1 MKKLLKFVIVI
12 AVLAG
17 IAFGVK
23 TFFFDAKTE
32 TAAGP
37 LVSTK
42 VTLAT
47 IATTISATGTL
58 EPVDQVEV
66 GTQVSGDISKIYVDF
81 NSKVKKGQVIAE
93 LDKSKLR
100 ATLTQ
105 AEIAY
110 KSAQADYKYKES
122 TYNRVK
128 KLSESNSASAV
139 ELETAEYNMNSAKLA
154 VERSQN
160 EVNQAKLNLSYAT
173 IKSPIGGVVLKR
185 AVEVGQTVAASMSTP
200 TLFVIAKDLSQMK
213 VMADVDEADIGQV
226 KAGQRVE
233 FTVDAYQDDK
243 FSGTVQEVRLSPT
256 TTSNVVTYTVVIS
269 ADNPDQK
276 LLPGMTATCTIV
288 TQEVKDA
295 ISIPVKA
302 LKFTPAEGTPM
313 ADPKDFPRP
322 PMGMFGKAKG
332 DSTATSDK
340 DNDFPPPPPG
350 MGAGG
355 PPPGGPGGFGPPGS
369 GKGFGKGGPGAKK
382 KSGHRPK
389 LTGNHV
395 WVSIDGKAAPRPVK
409 IGLNDGVNVQILK
422 GLSVGDS
429 VVVSQESASV
439 GTTTEKSKASSPFM
453 PGPPGRKKK

>member
-1 MKKLLKFVIVI
+1 MKKLLKFVIAI
-12 AVLAG
+12 AVLAA

-23 TFFFDAKTE
+23 AFFFAENTSKE
-32 TAAGP
+32 VGA
-37 LVSTK
+37 LVSAE
-42 VTLAT
+42 VTQTT
-47 IATTISATGTL
+47 IATTISATGSL

-81 NSKVKKGQVIAE
+81 NSKVSKGMVIAE
-93 LDKSKLR
+93 LDKSKLK
-100 ATLTQ
+100 ATLAQ

-110 KSAQADYKYKES
+110 KSAETDFKYKES
-122 TYNRVK
+122 TFNRVK

-154 VERSQN
+154 MERSQN

-173 IKSPIGGVVLKR
+173 IKSPIDGVVLKR

-233 FTVDAYQDDK
+233 FTVDAFQDDK
-243 FSGTVQEVRLSPT
+243 FKGTVQEVRLSPT

-269 ADNPDQK
+269 AENPDQK

-288 TQEVKDA
+288 TQEIEDA
-295 ISIPVKA
+295 VAIPVKA

-322 PMGMFGKAKG
+322 PKSG
-332 DSTATSDK
+332 
-340 DNDFPPPPPG
+340 DFPPPPSN
-350 MGAGG
+350 MAGG
-355 PPPGGPGGFGPPGS
+355 PPPGGPGGFGPPPGGFP
-369 GKGFGKGGPGAKK
+369 GKDAKK
-382 KSGHRPK
+382 KGQRPK

-395 WVSIDGKAAPRPVK
+395 WVNVDGKAAPRPVK
-409 IGLNDGVNVQILK
+409 IGLSDGVNVQILK
-422 GLSVGDS
+422 GLNVGDS
-429 VVVSQESASV
+429 VVVSQETV
-439 GTTTEKSKASSPFM
+439 GTSETKKSDASSPFM
-453 PGPPGRKKK
+453 PGPPGKKNKKK

>member
-1 MKKLLKFVIVI
+1 MKKLLKIIIVI
-12 AVLAG
+12 AILAA

-23 TFFFDAKTE
+23 KFFFDAKAD

-81 NSKVKKGQVIAE
+81 NTKVTKGQVIAE

-110 KSAQADYKYKES
+110 KAAQSDFKFKES
-122 TYNRVK
+122 TYNRIK

-139 ELETAEYNMNSAKLA
+139 DLETAEYNMNSAKLA
-154 VERSQN
+154 VEKSQN

-173 IKSPIGGVVLKR
+173 IKSPISGVVLKR
-185 AVEVGQTVAASMSTP
+185 AVDVGQTVAASMSTP
-200 TLFVIAKDLSQMK
+200 TLFIIAKDLSQMK

-233 FTVDAYQDDK
+233 FTVDAYQEDK

-269 ADNPDQK
+269 AENPDQK

-288 TQEVKDA
+288 TQEVEDA
-295 ISIPVKA
+295 IAIPVKA
-302 LKFTPAEGTPM
+302 LKFTPADGTPM
-313 ADPKDFPRP
+313 ADPKNFPRP
-322 PMGMFGKAKG
+322 PRPEGGEFAKG
-332 DSTATSDK
+332 
-340 DNDFPPPPPG
+340 DFPPPPG
-350 MGAGG
+350 DMKG
-355 PPPGGPGGFGPPGS
+355 PPPGGFGPPG
-369 GKGFGKGGPGAKK
+369 GPGKFGPPGTFKK
-382 KSGHRPK
+382 RADGKKPSG
-389 LTGNHV
+389 NMV

-409 IGLNDGVNVQILK
+409 TGISDGVNIQILK

-429 VVVSQESASV
+429 VVVSQETLSEA
-439 GTTTEKSKASSPFM
+439 TAKKSEASSPFM
-453 PGPPGRKKK
+453 PGPPGKKKKK

>member
-1 MKKLLKFVIVI
+1 MKKFLKSVVKFIVVLAI
-12 AVLAG
+12 LAG
-17 IAFGVK
+17 IAYGVK
-23 TFFFDAKTE
+23 TFFLDAKTE
-32 TAAGP
+32 TEAGP
-37 LVSTK
+37 LVSAK

-81 NSKVKKGQVIAE
+81 NTKVKKGQVIAE

-105 AEIAY
+105 TEIAY
-110 KSAQADYKYKES
+110 KSAQADYNYKES
-122 TYNRVK
+122 TYNRIK

-154 VERSQN
+154 VERSEN

-173 IKSPIGGVVLKR
+173 IKSPISGVVLKR

-269 ADNPDQK
+269 AENPDQK

-295 ISIPVKA
+295 LSIPVKA
-302 LKFTPAEGTPM
+302 LKFSPAEGTPM
-313 ADPKDFPRP
+313 ADPKDFPHP
-322 PMGMFGKAKG
+322 PMFG
-332 DSTATSDK
+332 DSAK
-340 DNDFPPPPPG
+340 FKEFAKKAENGDFPPPPPG
-350 MGAGG
+350 LGAGG
-355 PPPGGPGGFGPPGS
+355 PPAGGPGGFGPPG
-369 GKGFGKGGPGAKK
+369 KGSFGKGGPGQKK
-382 KSGHRPK
+382 GLRPK
-389 LTGNHV
+389 LSGNHV

-409 IGLNDGVNVQILK
+409 IGISDGVNVQILR
-422 GLSVGDS
+422 GLSEGDS
-429 VVVSQESASV
+429 VVVSQESLATV
-439 GTTTEKSKASSPFM
+439 TKKSDAASPFM
-453 PGPPGRKKK
+453 PTPPGKKKKK